1 MQMTRTFH
9 QSGAGGTTAGS
20 GITTQE
26 ARDITSEHS
35 YPGTPVRYVQEFP
48 FIFNPNALPP
58 STQISG
64 SPLGP

>member
-9 QSGAGGTTAGS
+9 QSGAGVSTGGS
-20 GITTQE
+20 GITVNEERDVTKE
-26 ARDITSEHS
+26 AD
-35 YPGTPVRYVQEFP
+35 YPGPPVRYVQEFP
-48 FIFNPNALPP
+48 FVFAPNPLPP